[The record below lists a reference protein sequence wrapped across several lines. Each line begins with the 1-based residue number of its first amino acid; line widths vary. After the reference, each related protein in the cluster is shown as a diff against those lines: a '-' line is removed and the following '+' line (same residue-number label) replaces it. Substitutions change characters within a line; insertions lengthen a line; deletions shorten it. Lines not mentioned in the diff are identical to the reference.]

1 MAKMMTVQP
10 PTDLLDTDDKQ
21 GLTRLAQFED
31 CASAIDGLFQQALMT
46 TGADAFD
53 QFLDFVRSFK
63 GLSVYNA
70 MLVRV
75 QRPGAAAV
83 ASRRQW
89 RQLGRTVLPDA
100 IPIVLLQPFG
110 PVRFVYEL
118 GDTEG
123 REIPGEKASALFADG
138 ELAQEIYDNTR
149 TAAEKF
155 GITVVETDQYGA
167 LLAGTAAGMEVQ
179 PEVDRTKTTL
189 PFRIKLNAKH
199 DLPTRFATL
208 AHELG
213 HVYCGHVGRDRKGR
227 WPDRSRF
234 PVELRE
240 TEAEAVAWLVCQ
252 RNGVQARSREYLS
265 SLIGRVDLTQVSL
278 YAIFEAANRVE
289 SRTQPVGRPA

>member
-1 MAKMMTVQP
+1 MGSFSRRWT
-10 PTDLLDTDDKQ
+10 
-21 GLTRLAQFED
+21 TRA
-31 CASAIDGLFQQALMT
+31 G
-46 TGADAFD
+46 AFD
-53 QFLDFVRSFK
+53 QFLDFVRSFN

-89 RQLGRTVLPDA
+89 RQRGRTVRPDA

-110 PVRFVYEL
+110 PVRFVYEVS
-118 GDTEG
+118 DTEG
-123 REIPGEKASALFADG
+123 REIPGEKASSLFADG
-138 ELAQEIYDNTR
+138 ELPQKVYDNTR
-149 TAAEKF
+149 KAAEKF
-155 GITVVETDQYGA
+155 GITVIETDQYGA
-167 LLAGTAAGMEVQ
+167 LLAGTASGIAVQ
-179 PEVDRTKTTL
+179 PEFDRTKTTL

-213 HVYCGHVGRDRKGR
+213 HIYCGHVGRDRKGR
-227 WPDRSRF
+227 WPDRSHL
-234 PVELRE
+234 PVELHE

-252 RNGVQARSREYLS
+252 RNGVQARSKEYLG
-265 SLIGRVDLTQVSL
+265 SLIGQVDLTHVSL

-289 SRTQPVGRPA
+289 SRTQPVER